1 MAKRGK
7 GGSVRK
13 CSGVGWV
20 DGLGRVEE
28 RARARSMAD
37 KLGGSATGGGQASR
51 LTLMYDQRTGGG
63 RRVRFAFCMFG
74 PLIRPRLATWLRD
87 ICQCPKCVHPST
99 RQKLRRSS
107 DALGASIAAHSSTA
121 DGLHVTWHDGHA
133 SFYPKSF
140 LDRYAASDHIQH
152 LQPWTRLSIQRTPS
166 LFVTYSSLSTTRGLV
181 AAMEQIS
188 THGILFVTDVPNAE
202 TSDEQC
208 ELRTLAEL
216 FGYIRPTFYGPVWDV
231 INVRNSKN
239 IAYTNLHLDLHMD
252 LLSVHPDTLAT
263 QFLYWLIQVLPPSSA
278 VSDPPLS
285 AEQGLGRDVHLCGCL
300 PRGRDPPQ
308 RLSFAL

>member
-1 MAKRGK
+1 MAKQRK
-7 GGSVRK
+7 GGKVGG

-20 DGLGRVEE
+20 DRVFGEEE
-28 RARARSMAD
+28 RDRATSMPD
-37 KLGGSATGGGQASR
+37 KLGGSATGGGRASR

-87 ICQCPKCVHPST
+87 LCQCPKCVHPST

-121 DGLHVTWHDGHA
+121 DALHVTWHDGHA

-140 LDRYAASDHIQH
+140 LDRDAAPDRIQH
-152 LQPWTRLSIQRTPS
+152 HTRSQPWTRQSIQRTPS
-166 LFVTYSSLSTTRGLV
+166 LFVTYSSLSRTDGLV
-181 AAMEQIS
+181 AAIEQIS
-188 THGILFVTDVPNAE
+188 NHGILFVTGVPNAE

-239 IAYTNLHLDLHMD
+239 IAYTSLHLDLHMD

-263 QFLYWLIQVLPPSSA
+263 RF
-278 VSDPPLS
+278 
-285 AEQGLGRDVHLCGCL
+285 
-300 PRGRDPPQ
+300 
-308 RLSFAL
+308 